1 MAKVNRK
8 VKDRL
13 FRILFR
19 EKKDLLSLY
28 NAVNGTTYD
37 DPETL
42 EINTLEDAVFVRM
55 KNDVSFIIS
64 DEMHVYEHQST
75 MNRNI
80 PLRGLL
86 YVTDLYRGYLEQQ
99 GLSVHQSQQI
109 HLPCPHFIV
118 FYNGVQNA
126 EDRFTMKL
134 SEAFSETKEQDE
146 SCLEFTVTFININL
160 GHNQEI
166 LEKCQRLN
174 EYSLFIAKIREKVNE
189 GMSFNAAVEKA
200 VDECIQEDILAD
212 FLRKNRG
219 EVQNAMWYEFD
230 EEKFIKNEKEYG
242 RQEGREEGIR
252 ASLLLCQ
259 KFNVSEEDTKK
270 HLMEQFSLTCEEA
283 EKYMK

>member
-1 MAKVNRK
+1 MYNGSRIMAKV
-8 VKDRL
+8 
-13 FRILFR
+13 
-19 EKKDLLSLY
+19 
-28 NAVNGTTYD
+28 
-37 DPETL
+37 
-42 EINTLEDAVFVRM
+42 
-55 KNDVSFIIS
+55 
-64 DEMHVYEHQST
+64 
-75 MNRNI
+75 NRNI

-134 SEAFSETKEQDE
+134 TEAFSETKEQDE

-189 GMSFNAAVEKA
+189 GMSFNAAAEKA

-212 FLRKNRG
+212 FLRKIAGRCRTQCGMNLMKKNLLRMRK
-219 EVQNAMWYEFD
+219 NMADKKAD
-230 EEKFIKNEKEYG
+230 EK
-242 RQEGREEGIR
+242 
-252 ASLLLCQ
+252 
-259 KFNVSEEDTKK
+259 
-270 HLMEQFSLTCEEA
+270 A
-283 EKYMK
+283 EKKAFELPCYCARSLM